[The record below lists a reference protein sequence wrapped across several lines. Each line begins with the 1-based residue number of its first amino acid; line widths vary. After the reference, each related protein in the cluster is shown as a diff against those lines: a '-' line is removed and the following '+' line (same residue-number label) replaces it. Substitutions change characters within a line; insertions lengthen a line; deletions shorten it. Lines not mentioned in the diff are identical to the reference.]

1 MKNLKIFIH
10 SNPQFGRCPSCN
22 EIGTLHRSR
31 ARSMKEQIIKK
42 ITFFKLFRCRECGW
56 RGFRS
61 TFSFTTQSVK
71 SIILYLAMILTTA
84 FIIRLVLTKFIIR

>member
-1 MKNLKIFIH
+1 MKSLKIFVH
-10 SNPQFGRCPSCN
+10 RDPQFGKCPGCN

-42 ITFFKLFRCRECGW
+42 LTFFSLFRCRTCGW

-61 TFSFTTQSVK
+61 TFSFTQQSVK
-71 SIILYLAMILTTA
+71 SIILYLAMILATA
-84 FIIRLVLTKFIIR
+84 LIIRLVLTKFIIR